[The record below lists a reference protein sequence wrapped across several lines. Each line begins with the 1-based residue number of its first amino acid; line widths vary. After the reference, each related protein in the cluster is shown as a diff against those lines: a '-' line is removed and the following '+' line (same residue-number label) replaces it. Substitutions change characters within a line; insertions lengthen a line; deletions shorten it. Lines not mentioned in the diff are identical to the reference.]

1 MADFATLKQFLKDS
15 TTRVVP
21 GPTTVQQDIA
31 QDIAKMLFQHA
42 ESEAANIAADQG
54 GHGFS
59 GDAIKHEADK
69 VLQRA
74 KMFLDDLIK
83 QG

>member
-1 MADFATLKQFLKDS
+1 MADFATLKQFLADQ
-15 TTRVVP
+15 TTKVVP
-21 GPTTVQQDIA
+21 GPVSVQHDVA
-31 QDIAKMLFQHA
+31 QDIAKLLFQHA
-42 ESEAANIAADQG
+42 EAEAANVAHDQN

-74 KMFLDDLIK
+74 KMYLNDLIK
-83 QG
+83 RG

>member
-1 MADFATLKQFLKDS
+1 MADFKTLKQFLSDS
-15 TTRVVP
+15 TTKVIP
-21 GPTTVQQDIA
+21 GPTTVQHDVA
-31 QDIAKMLFQHA
+31 QDIAKMLFKHA
-42 ESEAANIAADQG
+42 EDEAANVAHDQS

-74 KMFLDDLIK
+74 KMYLDDLIK